1 MSWKDTLNLASF
13 LGEQMRNLHLVPC
26 PALNDSTLLE
36 TQQKA
41 VSDANGNIKNDE
53 DKVWA
58 PAEWNIFLRTLN
70 RKKKD
75 VCDRLTK
82 W

>member
-1 MSWKDTLNLASF
+1 
-13 LGEQMRNLHLVPC
+13 MRNLHLVPC
-26 PALNDSTLLE
+26 PALNDLTLLE

-41 VSDANGNIKNDE
+41 VPTANGNLEDDE
-53 DKVWA
+53 DKICV
-58 PAEWNIFLRTLN
+58 PEEWSLFLKTLN

>member
-1 MSWKDTLNLASF
+1 
-13 LGEQMRNLHLVPC
+13 MRNLHLVPC
-26 PALNDSTLLE
+26 PALNDLTLLE
-36 TQQKA
+36 TQQK
-41 VSDANGNIKNDE
+41 VVPTANGNLEDHE
-53 DKVWA
+53 DKICV
-58 PAEWNIFLRTLN
+58 PAEWNLFLKTLN